1 MPEELTQ
8 TPEASTSV
16 AKPVEVTEVKEQK
29 FTIEKVDEKTARK
42 IDKSETVS
50 IINID
55 ILRKHREELQGEIA
69 IKQAA
74 LDEVNAIITEFEKK

>member
-1 MPEELTQ
+1 MPDELTT
-8 TPEASTSV
+8 TPEASASTE
-16 AKPVEVTEVKEQK
+16 APVEATEVKEQK
-29 FTIEKVDEKTARK
+29 FTIEKIDEKTARK

-69 IKQAA
+69 IKQTA

>member
-1 MPEELTQ
+1 MPDELTT
-8 TPEASTSV
+8 TPESTASTGTPAEV
-16 AKPVEVTEVKEQK
+16 AETKEMN
-29 FTIEKVDEKTARK
+29 FTIEKIDEKTARK

-69 IKQAA
+69 IKQTA